1 MSAIPSFLMLDALHP
16 GRSLSAKPGGT
27 IPAGDGNP
35 GKFSDLLAIASPVAD
50 TGGLSLVTEDDDSSP
65 ETSDKAAA
73 DPGNPLPGI
82 LPMVLPVFA
91 DVPPPTQ
98 YAAPVASGEATATV
112 IDPGVTDRPMLDRRL
127 ADQTVT
133 SPLAIAIATAPM
145 IAPQDGP
152 PSIDSDTIKATR
164 PAPVGNAIP
173 LPQPALPDAAA
184 TAPVAQRPD
193 AATPQIRSSDTA
205 MLDALAPATGPVA
218 DMPTQA
224 ARTTGFRLVA
234 AQPRVGANTETLAP
248 SPALPSGPL
257 SVLQPA
263 QGTPV
268 IGLLAETLRHL
279 STAPEDRDEA
289 SDRATLT
296 VAGAAADPVAL
307 AAADGA
313 RPVVAATATA
323 DHAPLDLTQHHWP
336 QAMIDRIDRMRED
349 AATADTR
356 IQLSPDALGGIAVA
370 IRRDDDRTHIHFTAE
385 QGHTATILAD
395 AHATLAQL
403 AEDKGMRLGS
413 MAVQAGATGGSD
425 LGQSARDQRPA
436 TPPAPIVPARPRAPE
451 TDPFRESASGDP
463 AAAIATT
470 RIA

>member
-50 TGGLSLVTEDDDSSP
+50 PAGLSLVTEDDDSSS

-98 YAAPVASGEATATV
+98 YAAPAASGEAAATV
-112 IDPGVTDRPMLDRRL
+112 IAPGVTDRPVLDRRL
-127 ADQTVT
+127 ADRTVT

-152 PSIDSDTIKATR
+152 TKIDGNMIAETR
-164 PAPVGNAIP
+164 PGNAIP

-184 TAPVAQRPD
+184 TAPVAQRLD
-193 AATPQIRSSDTA
+193 AATPLIRPSDTA
-205 MLDALAPATGPVA
+205 MLDALAHATGQVT
-218 DMPTQA
+218 DMPPPA

-234 AQPRVGANTETLAP
+234 AQPRVEANTETLAP

-263 QGTPV
+263 QGAPV

-279 STAPEDRDEA
+279 STSPEDRDEA

-307 AAADGA
+307 AATDGA

-323 DHAPLDLTQHHWP
+323 DHAPLDMTQHHWP

-385 QGHTATILAD
+385 QAHTATILAD

-451 TDPFRESASGDP
+451 TDPFRDSASGDP

>member
-1 MSAIPSFLMLDALHP
+1 MSAIPSPLTLDALHP

-27 IPAGDGNP
+27 SPAGDGNP
-35 GKFSDLLAIASPVAD
+35 GKFSDLLAIASPAAD
-50 TGGLSLVTEDDDSSP
+50 VGGLSLVTEDDDSLP

-91 DVPPPTQ
+91 DVPPPPQ
-98 YAAPVASGEATATV
+98 YAAPVASGEAAATV
-112 IDPGVTDRPMLDRRL
+112 
-127 ADQTVT
+127 
-133 SPLAIAIATAPM
+133 
-145 IAPQDGP
+145 IAPQDGTP
-152 PSIDSDTIKATR
+152 RIDGNTIVATPR
-164 PAPVGNAIP
+164 GATDPGAPR
-173 LPQPALPDAAA
+173 L
-184 TAPVAQRPD
+184 D
-193 AATPQIRSSDTA
+193 AATPPILPSDTA
-205 MLDALAPATGPVA
+205 MLDVVANATGQVT
-218 DMPTQA
+218 DMPTPA

-234 AQPRVGANTETLAP
+234 AQPRVETDTDMAAL
-248 SPALPSGPL
+248 SPAMPSGPL

-263 QGTPV
+263 QGAPV

-279 STAPEDRDEA
+279 STPPEDRDEP
-289 SDRATLT
+289 SDRAPLT
-296 VAGAAADPVAL
+296 VAGAADPVAL
-307 AAADGA
+307 AATDGA
-313 RPVVAATATA
+313 RPVVATTATA
-323 DHAPLDLTQHHWP
+323 DQAPLDMTQHHWP

-385 QGHTATILAD
+385 QAHTATILAD

-425 LGQSARDQRPA
+425 LGQSARDQRPSP
-436 TPPAPIVPARPRAPE
+436 PPAPMVPARPRAPE
-451 TDPFRESASGDP
+451 ADPFRESASGDP
-463 AAAIATT
+463 AATATT

>member
-1 MSAIPSFLMLDALHP
+1 MSAIPSPLTLDALHP

-35 GKFSDLLAIASPVAD
+35 GKFSDLLAIASPAAD
-50 TGGLSLVTEDDDSSP
+50 VGGLSLVTEDDDSLP

-91 DVPPPTQ
+91 DVPPPPQ
-98 YAAPVASGEATATV
+98 YAAPVASGEAAATV
-112 IDPGVTDRPMLDRRL
+112 IAPSITDR
-127 ADQTVT
+127 TVT

-145 IAPQDGP
+145 IAPQDGTP
-152 PSIDSDTIKATR
+152 RIDGNTIVATPR
-164 PAPVGNAIP
+164 GATDPGAPR
-173 LPQPALPDAAA
+173 L
-184 TAPVAQRPD
+184 D
-193 AATPQIRSSDTA
+193 AATPPILPSDTA
-205 MLDALAPATGPVA
+205 MLDVVANATGQVT
-218 DMPTQA
+218 DMPTPA
-224 ARTTGFRLVA
+224 ARTTGFRLVV
-234 AQPRVGANTETLAP
+234 AQPRVETDTDMAAL
-248 SPALPSGPL
+248 SPAMPSGPL

-263 QGTPV
+263 QGAPV
-268 IGLLAETLRHL
+268 IGLLAETLRHF
-279 STAPEDRDEA
+279 STPPEDRDEA
-289 SDRATLT
+289 SDRAPLT
-296 VAGAAADPVAL
+296 VAGAADPVAL
-307 AAADGA
+307 AATDGA
-313 RPVVAATATA
+313 RPVVATTATA
-323 DHAPLDLTQHHWP
+323 DQAPLDMTQHHWP

-385 QGHTATILAD
+385 QAHTATILAD

-413 MAVQAGATGGSD
+413 VAVQAGATGGSD

-436 TPPAPIVPARPRAPE
+436 TPPAPMVPARPRAPE
-451 TDPFRESASGDP
+451 ADPFRESASGDP
-463 AAAIATT
+463 AATATT

>member
-1 MSAIPSFLMLDALHP
+1 MSAIPSFLMLDVLHP

-35 GKFSDLLAIASPVAD
+35 EKFSDLLAIASPVAD

-98 YAAPVASGEATATV
+98 YAAPVASGEAAAT
-112 IDPGVTDRPMLDRRL
+112 DPGVTDR
-127 ADQTVT
+127 TVT
-133 SPLAIAIATAPM
+133 SPLAIAIATTPM
-145 IAPQDGP
+145 IVPQDGP

-164 PAPVGNAIP
+164 PAPVGNASS
-173 LPQPALPDAAA
+173 LLQPALPDAAA
-184 TAPVAQRPD
+184 PNAPRPD
-193 AATPQIRSSDTA
+193 AATPLIRPSDAA

-218 DMPTQA
+218 DMPPPA
-224 ARTTGFRLVA
+224 ARATGFRLVA
-234 AQPRVGANTETLAP
+234 AQPRVETNTETLAP

-263 QGTPV
+263 QGAPV

-307 AAADGA
+307 AATDGA

-323 DHAPLDLTQHHWP
+323 DHAPLDMTQHHWP

-385 QGHTATILAD
+385 QAHTATILAD